1 MIWYII
7 IVVTIG
13 ILILLSSFFSAM
25 EMSFVSVN
33 RIFILQEIE
42 KGGKKAKII
51 EKLYNNPNETVS
63 SILLCNNLVNI
74 TASIL
79 AGMIAVNYF
88 GDIGIGIATALMTF
102 FVVVFGEAIPK
113 SYGINNQKFFIFS
126 SKYLL
131 ILSKFFSPIS
141 HSLSFISNPIIR
153 MLGKNVSDKSVF
165 TEDEIKVMLKVG
177 VKNGSIKKD
186 EKRMVEDVFDF
197 DETKAIEVYTPKNRI
212 LGVNEN
218 DTLMSLK
225 KLVVDTGHS
234 RFPVFNDKKDIIG
247 VVHLKDALL
256 KDKNLP
262 VSSIMKPVLKIS
274 PDMKVDTV
282 LRKMQKKK
290 THMAILESNENKILG
305 LVTME
310 DLIEEIFGD
319 IKDEHD

>member
-1 MIWYII
+1 
-7 IVVTIG
+7 
-13 ILILLSSFFSAM
+13 M
-25 EMSFVSVN
+25 EMSFVSLN
-33 RIFILQEIE
+33 KILILQEIE

-74 TASIL
+74 AASIL
-79 AGMIAVNYF
+79 AGMIAINFF
-88 GDIGIGIATALMTF
+88 GDIGIGIATAMMTF

-131 ILSKFFSPIS
+131 ILSKIFSPIS

-212 LGVNEN
+212 LGINEN
-218 DTLMSLK
+218 NTLMSLK

-234 RFPVFNDKKDIIG
+234 RFPVFDDKKDIIG

-256 KDKNLP
+256 KDKNLL
-262 VSSIMKPVLKIS
+262 VSSIMKSVLKIS
-274 PDMKVDTV
+274 PNMKVDTV